1 MTRVRAVVVAW
12 TISLAAGLVACG
24 GDSSVAVKIRAS
36 AVDSADQVMFGAR
49 SLITRDGV
57 VRAEL
62 FADTALFFDDNTR
75 IEMRGVTTHFHN
87 AIGEA
92 NTVLTSRYGTMNTRL
107 NRMQARGQVDVKS
120 KDGRRLQTL
129 LLNYDQLRNV
139 IFGDSAF
146 VLTQPGGRRLE
157 GVGFISDPDMRNV
170 QVLHATSGAAG
181 VIHDKAPA
189 DGGAAVPQPAAASPA
204 PGAMRPVRGA
214 FTLPSK
220 KP

>member
-1 MTRVRAVVVAW
+1 MTRRSGMTVGLA
-12 TISLAAGLVACG
+12 LAAGLAACG
-24 GDSSVAVKIRAS
+24 SDNSVAIMTRAS

-75 IEMRGVTTHFHN
+75 IEMRGVRTHFHN

-92 NTVLTSRYGTMNTRL
+92 NTLLTSRYGTMNTRV
-107 NRMQARGQVDVKS
+107 NSMQARGQVDVKS
-120 KDGRRLQTL
+120 KDGRRLQTVQL
-129 LLNYDQLRNV
+129 KYDQQHNM
-139 IFGDSAF
+139 ISGDSAF

-181 VIHDKAPA
+181 VIRDQSTPDSGAPR
-189 DGGAAVPQPAAASPA
+189 
-204 PGAMRPVRGA
+204 AMRPVRGV
-214 FTLPSK
+214 FTLPTK

>member
-1 MTRVRAVVVAW
+1 MTRRHGFTVAIAAV
-12 TISLAAGLVACG
+12 LAAGLAACG
-24 GDSSVAVKIRAS
+24 SDNSVAIMTRAS

-92 NTVLTSRYGTMNTRL
+92 NTLLTSRYGTMNTRL
-107 NRMQARGQVDVKS
+107 NSMQARGQVDVKS
-120 KDGRRLQTL
+120 KDGRRLQTVQL
-129 LLNYDQLRNV
+129 KYDQQHNT
-139 IFGDSAF
+139 ISGDSAF

-181 VIHDKAPA
+181 VIRDKSTPDSAAPR
-189 DGGAAVPQPAAASPA
+189 
-204 PGAMRPVRGA
+204 AMRPVRGV
-214 FTLPSK
+214 FTLPTK

>member
-1 MTRVRAVVVAW
+1 MTRRSGITVGLA
-12 TISLAAGLVACG
+12 LAAGLAACG
-24 GDSSVAVKIRAS
+24 SDNSVAIMTRAS

-75 IEMRGVTTHFHN
+75 IEMRGVRTHFHN

-92 NTVLTSRYGTMNTRL
+92 NTLLTSRYGTMNTRL
-107 NRMQARGQVDVKS
+107 NSMQARGQVDVKS
-120 KDGRRLQTL
+120 KDGRRLQTVQL
-129 LLNYDQLRNV
+129 KYDQQHNT
-139 IFGDSAF
+139 ISGDSAF

-181 VIHDKAPA
+181 VIRDQSTPDSAAPR
-189 DGGAAVPQPAAASPA
+189 
-204 PGAMRPVRGA
+204 AMRPVRGV
-214 FTLPSK
+214 FTLPTK